1 MEAQEVPT
9 DVCKHLMGVKKAEP
23 GSSQR
28 HRRKWAQAEVQE
40 IPFTCQKMLLFYC
53 KGGLSPEQA
62 AQQGCEGAT
71 PGDVPNPTS
80 KGPKHQLGLG
90 GMVMCSYHTLSS
102 ASQGPAIGLV
112 LKQTL
117 VLTR

>member
-1 MEAQEVPT
+1 MSTVMGHEADLGLRVVVLMGRGWRSWGQEPEVEAQDVPT

-28 HRRKWAQAEVQE
+28 HRGQWAQAEVQE

-71 PGDVPNPTS
+71 PGDVPNPIS
-80 KGPKHQLGLG
+80 
-90 GMVMCSYHTLSS
+90 
-102 ASQGPAIGLV
+102 
-112 LKQTL
+112 
-117 VLTR
+117 

>member
-40 IPFTCQKMLLFYC
+40 SPFTCQKMLLFYC
-53 KGGLSPEQA
+53 K
-62 AQQGCEGAT
+62 AQNKLHSKVVRVPPLEMSQT
-71 PGDVPNPTS
+71 PPAKVPS
-80 KGPKHQLGLG
+80 ISWGWVGW
-90 GMVMCSYHTLSS
+90 
-102 ASQGPAIGLV
+102 
-112 LKQTL
+112 
-117 VLTR
+117 